1 MSQTFPFTSPNNLSE
16 LAFTGGTTQELI
28 FAAYD
33 VNSNPINLSGGTINW
48 YLAYYSDPSVSVV
61 SLNGT
66 SGSAT
71 NVFHVHVPATSTVSL
86 SGKFKQQYLIVD
98 SSGSS
103 YRSTGMVTI
112 FPAIV

>member
-1 MSQTFPFTSPNNLSE
+1 MSTTFPFTSPDSLKE
-16 LAFTGGTTQELI
+16 IAFNGGSTQDLV
-28 FAAYD
+28 FAVYD
-33 VNSNPINLSGGTINW
+33 SSGNPINLSGGTITW
-48 YLAYYSDPSVSVV
+48 YLAYYSNPSVSVV
-61 SLNGT
+61 SKNGT

-71 NVFHVHVPATSTVSL
+71 NQFRVRLAASDTVAL